1 MIASL
6 RNIASAQRMFVEAG
20 HGDGAGATFA
30 ELTGAEPPLLSP
42 RFRPSEDGSVRSG
55 GYYFRLDR
63 KDGSWCCYAWPVDET
78 DSERRTFHVDGTEEI
93 LATRG
98 FAGRLAPLPDAV
110 RDGSWT
116 SAG

>member
-6 RNIASAQRMFVEAG
+6 RNIASAQRMFAEAG
-20 HGDGAGATFA
+20 HGDTRGATFA
-30 ELTGAEPPLLSP
+30 ELTGAEPPLLTP
-42 RFRPSEDGSVRSG
+42 RFRPSADGSVQRG
-55 GYYFRLDR
+55 GYYYRLDR
-63 KDGSWCCYAWPVDET
+63 TGGGWCCYAWPAEEK
-78 DSERRTFHVDGTEEI
+78 DSGQRTFYVDAGEQI

-116 SAG
+116 AAG